1 MRLRLGLVRL
11 SPDVADQTDRSFRRQ
26 LSPHVVG
33 LRLGILRLRPGLFGQ
48 DNMCYPLQKTNN
60 HLDFS
65 QEIKPSM
72 VREKITM
79 IATT

>member
-1 MRLRLGLVRL
+1 LAYFAYVLAYLVKTIC
-11 SPDVADQTDRSFRRQ
+11 AT
-26 LSPHVVG
+26 H
-33 LRLGILRLRPGLFGQ
+33 
-48 DNMCYPLQKTNN
+48 YKKTNN